1 MTSNR
6 FVRRGVRL
14 HGVLVAF
21 MVIATWLVASD
32 ASAQRRGSRGI
43 RDVGLTV
50 FADPDY
56 RGTSASFRNEIAD
69 LRDYGLND
77 RVTSMI
83 IDGGQAWEVCQDVN
97 FGGRC
102 RTFSGSV
109 SDLREAGWN
118 DRISS
123 LRPIGFNQG
132 RFNQGRPNQGR
143 RDSAWEN
150 RDSSARLGLLLFDRP
165 NYRGESMNVS
175 RAATNLGAV
184 GDRARSVEILGGSW
198 ELCDRAQRNGLCV
211 TISESVPDLRRLGFR
226 NGVTVARPIENR
238 RWW

>member
-1 MTSNR
+1 MASNR
-6 FVRRGVRL
+6 FVW
-14 HGVLVAF
+14 HGVHGVVAC
-21 MVIATWLVASD
+21 MVIATSLVATD
-32 ASAQRRGSRGI
+32 ASAQRRGSRGN
-43 RDVGLTV
+43 RGAGLTV

-56 RGTSASFRNEIAD
+56 RGTSASFRNDIAD

-77 RVTSMI
+77 RVTSLI
-83 IDGGQAWEVCQDVN
+83 IDDGQAWEVCQDVN

-132 RFNQGRPNQGR
+132 RFNQGRSNQGR
-143 RDSAWEN
+143 RD
-150 RDSSARLGLLLFDRP
+150 SARLGLLLFDKP
-165 NYRGESMNVS
+165 NYRGESLNVS
-175 RAATNLGAV
+175 RAVTNLGAV
-184 GDRARSVEILGGSW
+184 GDRARSIEILGGSW